1 MQAKAMETAAMDTS
15 MTSVW
20 QEPVSIN
27 GMSLPAGPDCE
38 PQQMRELAYGELLRQ
53 QAVRLG
59 LLPAFDGAIA
69 PELDETVVDVIDAM
83 LKSEVLTP
91 EPSDE
96 ACRRYYEANC
106 SRYVV
111 DQAVHLRHILFAVTP
126 RVDVTALA
134 GRAEEVL
141 LSLTTPARS
150 GADFAEVAKTMSNCP
165 SGQKG
170 GDLGWVTPND
180 CAPELAQWLFY
191 SPDVQVAPG
200 LHPRLVHTRFGL
212 HIVEILERNPGK
224 QLSFEEVSSAVKHQL
239 QQKSRATA
247 LKQYMM
253 LLVGQADVQ
262 GIELEGA
269 DTPLVQD

>member
-1 MQAKAMETAAMDTS
+1 MQTIAMDTS

-20 QEPVSIN
+20 QEPVIIN

-38 PQQMRELAYGELLRQ
+38 PEQMRELAYGELLRQ

-59 LLPAFDGAIA
+59 LLPAVDGATA
-69 PELDETVVDVIDAM
+69 PELDETAVNVIDKM
-83 LKSEVLTP
+83 LETEVVTP
-91 EPSDE
+91 EPSEE
-96 ACRRYYEANC
+96 ACRRYYEANRA
-106 SRYVV
+106 RYVV
-111 DQAVHLRHILFAVTP
+111 DQSVHLRHILFAVTP

-141 LSLTTPARS
+141 LSLTTPETTGS
-150 GADFAEVAKTMSNCP
+150 EFSEIAKTMSNCP

-180 CAPELAQWLFY
+180 CVPELAQWLFY
-191 SPDVQVAPG
+191 LPDVQIATGV
-200 LHPRLVHTRFGL
+200 HPRLVHTRFGL
-212 HIVEILERNPGK
+212 HIVEILNRNPGK
-224 QLSFEEVSSAVKHQL
+224 QLSFEEVGSAVKHQL
-239 QQKSRATA
+239 HQKSRATA

>member
-1 MQAKAMETAAMDTS
+1 MDTS
-15 MTSVW
+15 MTAVW
-20 QEPVSIN
+20 QAPVTIN
-27 GMSLPAGPDCE
+27 GLALPAGPDCE
-38 PQQMRELAYGELLRQ
+38 PEQMRELAYGELLRQ

-59 LLPAFDGAIA
+59 LLPVVDAAVA
-69 PELDETVVDVIDAM
+69 PELDEAAVDLIDAM
-83 LKSEVLTP
+83 LESEARTP

-96 ACRRYYEANC
+96 ACRRYYEANR

-134 GRAEEVL
+134 GRAEQTL
-141 LSLTTPARS
+141 LSLTAPEKS
-150 GADFAEVAKTMSNCP
+150 GADFVETAKTLSNCP

-180 CAPELAQWLFY
+180 CVPELAQWLFY

-212 HIVEILERNPGK
+212 HIAEILERNPGK
-224 QLSFEEVSSAVKHQL
+224 QLSFEEVGSAVKHQL
-239 QQKSRATA
+239 HQKSRATA

-253 LLVGQADVQ
+253 LLVGQAQ
-262 GIELEGA
+262 IEGIELEGA

>member
-1 MQAKAMETAAMDTS
+1 

-20 QEPVSIN
+20 QEPVIIN

-38 PQQMRELAYGELLRQ
+38 PEQMRELAYGELLRQ

-59 LLPAFDGAIA
+59 LLPEVSGVHASLA
-69 PELDETVVDVIDAM
+69 PELDEQAVDVIDTM
-83 LKSEVLTP
+83 LESEVRTP
-91 EPSDE
+91 EPSDK
-96 ACRRYYEANC
+96 ACRRYYEANRA
-106 SRYVV
+106 RYVV
-111 DQAVHLRHILFAVTP
+111 DQSVHLRHILFAVTP

-141 LSLTTPARS
+141 LSLTTAEKS
-150 GADFAEVAKTMSNCP
+150 SADFSEVAKTMSNCP

-180 CAPELAQWLFY
+180 CVPELAQWLFY

-212 HIVEILERNPGK
+212 HIVEILERKPGK

-239 QQKSRATA
+239 HQKSRATA

>member
-1 MQAKAMETAAMDTS
+1 MQATAMDTS
-15 MTSVW
+15 MTAVW
-20 QEPVSIN
+20 QAPVTIN
-27 GMSLPAGPDCE
+27 GMALPAGPDCE
-38 PQQMRELAYGELLRQ
+38 PEQMRELAYGELLRQ
-53 QAVRLG
+53 QAVGLG
-59 LLPAFDGAIA
+59 LLPAADGAFAVLA
-69 PELDETVVDVIDAM
+69 PELDEQAVDVIDKM
-83 LKSEVLTP
+83 LESEVCTP

-96 ACRRYYEANC
+96 ACRRYYEANR

-134 GRAEEVL
+134 RRAEQTL
-141 LSLTTPARS
+141 LSLTAPEKS
-150 GADFAEVAKTMSNCP
+150 GAEFEEMAKTLSNCP

-180 CAPELAQWLFY
+180 CVPELAQWLFY

-212 HIVEILERNPGK
+212 HIVEILERKPGK
-224 QLSFEEVSSAVKHQL
+224 QLSFEEVGSAVKHQL
-239 QQKSRATA
+239 HQKSRATA

-253 LLVGQADVQ
+253 LLVGQAEIE